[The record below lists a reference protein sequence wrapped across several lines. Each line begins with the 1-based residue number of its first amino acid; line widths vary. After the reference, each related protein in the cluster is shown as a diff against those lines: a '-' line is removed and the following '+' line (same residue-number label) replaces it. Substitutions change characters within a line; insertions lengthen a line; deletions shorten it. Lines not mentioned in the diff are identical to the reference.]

1 MTDVK
6 GGVVNKNFV
15 GPKWNRLLVGT
26 PRALESDYLSDSVYL
41 LLPACLFM
49 ITISHPCTKPRIV
62 TRSSEPTSLQVHYS
76 SILPEVQD
84 PSSNTHPTLIPPS
97 YPHQTIPQ
105 HTPQHFSRSPQL
117 LHPLL

>member
-41 LLPACLFM
+41 LLLDCL
-49 ITISHPCTKPRIV
+49 
-62 TRSSEPTSLQVHYS
+62 LAYS
-76 SILPEVQD
+76 
-84 PSSNTHPTLIPPS
+84 
-97 YPHQTIPQ
+97 
-105 HTPQHFSRSPQL
+105 
-117 LHPLL
+117 